1 MNTSQKTFLFTS
13 YQQMIHIKLQ
23 LRVPTPIQISPAKCS
38 RNPVYIFCNF
48 PLWLD
53 FTCNL
58 HAYVLNG
65 VEFVETTRES
75 IIEDPCE
82 QIVHAVKI
90 HAIPTVYLVAN
101 VCIGALLIRLTITS
115 KGFKM
120 MQTIQS
126 THQAWKAVL
135 RKSAVSKKVTFFFLH
150 RKIRRIRIEAS

>member
-1 MNTSQKTFLFTS
+1 
-13 YQQMIHIKLQ
+13 MIHIKLQ

-101 VCIGALLIRLTITS
+101 VCIGALLNF
-115 KGFKM
+115 KG
-120 MQTIQS
+120 IQNDANYLEYTPGMES
-126 THQAWKAVL
+126 GLAEICGVEKGY
-135 RKSAVSKKVTFFFLH
+135 FFFFYIVKYGEFVLKHRNNEKKLH
-150 RKIRRIRIEAS
+150 